1 MKQSEKY
8 KFKAEIY
15 KTGINYCVDVPVKI
29 TSAMTATKGYIKIK
43 GTVNKFPFNKS
54 LVSVKDGLY
63 RLFVNI
69 PTLKGANTALGK
81 TADFEIEQDLNYVK
95 KRYPVPKMLTE
106 QLKERKLL
114 DNFKNLTESRK
125 TEISKYLNNIKTEET
140 LQKNIGKLLT
150 QLENQ
155 NKNPRIP

>member
-15 KTGINYCVDVPVKI
+15 KTGINYCVDVPEKI

-69 PTLKGANTALGK
+69 PTLKGANTAIGK
-81 TADFEIEQDLNYVK
+81 AADFEIEQDFNVVEEK
-95 KRYPVPKMLTE
+95 YPVPKMLTE

>member
-8 KFKAEIY
+8 KFKTEIY
-15 KTGINYCVDVPVKI
+15 KTGINYCVDVPEKI
-29 TSAMTATKGYIKIK
+29 TSTMTATKGYIKIK

-69 PTLKGANTALGK
+69 PTLKGANTAVGK
-81 TADFEIEQDLNYVK
+81 AADFEIEQDFNVVEEK
-95 KRYPVPKMLTE
+95 YPVPKMLTE

-114 DNFKNLTESRK
+114 DDFKNLTESRK

>member
-15 KTGINYCVDVPVKI
+15 KTGINYCVDVPEKI

-81 TADFEIEQDLNYVK
+81 AADFEIEQDFNVVEEK
-95 KRYPVPKMLTE
+95 YPVPKMLTE

-114 DNFKNLTESRK
+114 DDFKNLTESRK
-125 TEISKYLNNIKTEET
+125 TEILKYLNNIKTEET

>member
-8 KFKAEIY
+8 KFKTEIY
-15 KTGINYCVDVPVKI
+15 KTGINYCVDVPGKI

-43 GTVNKFPFNKS
+43 GTVNEFPFKKS

-69 PTLKGANTALGK
+69 PTLKGANTAAGK
-81 TADFEIEQDLNYVK
+81 TADFEIEQDFNDVK
-95 KRYPVPKMLTE
+95 KRYPVPKTLTE

-114 DNFKNLTESRK
+114 DDFRNLTESRK
-125 TEISKYLNNIKTEET
+125 TKILKYLNNIKTNET

-155 NKNPRIP
+155 NKSPRIP

>member
-15 KTGINYCVDVPVKI
+15 KTGINYCVDVPEKI

-54 LVSVKDGLY
+54 LVSVKGGLY

-69 PTLKGANTALGK
+69 PTLKGANTAIGK
-81 TADFEIEQDLNYVK
+81 AADFEIEQDFNVVEEK
-95 KRYPVPKMLTE
+95 YPVPKMLTE

-114 DNFKNLTESRK
+114 DDFENLTESRK
-125 TEISKYLNNIKTEET
+125 TEILKYLNNIKTEET